1 MTQDTSGLLNR
12 EDIQSQ
18 IRGQMPDVIANL
30 RAKAAEHGTP
40 PRREAGYTIQNAT
53 GDEAVV
59 RIFDEI
65 WWLGVNALDLTAE
78 LDTITAPSIRVE
90 INSPGGDVFDGI
102 AIYNALRIHPA
113 KITTRVD
120 GLAASIA
127 SVIAQAGD
135 HRIMVASSQMM
146 IHNAWGMTIG
156 NQTDH
161 EDMAAVLGMQDEIL
175 ADIYATKS
183 NKDAAYFRG
192 LMNAETWMT
201 AERAVTEGLADEI
214 LDPAADKPKDKLIEK
229 ITSAAVAAED
239 AVSGVERL
247 VADHPGAES
256 LTEAKRAGLVAL
268 RAAAGRIDGL
278 LNSGTEELHADY
290 AIALEEAAKRDAA
303 FRASLPAYAL

>member
-1 MTQDTSGLLNR
+1 MELT
-12 EDIQSQ
+12 DIQRL
-18 IRGQMPDVIANL
+18 IRAQMPDVIANL
-30 RAKAAEHGTP
+30 RAKAVEHVDP
-40 PRREAGYTIQNAT
+40 PRREAGYTIQNAA
-53 GDEAVV
+53 GDEAVI
-59 RIFDEI
+59 RIYDEI
-65 WWLGVNALDLTAE
+65 WWLGVNAMDLTAE
-78 LDTITAPSIRVE
+78 LDSITAPTIRVE

-113 KITTRVD
+113 RIVTRVD

-146 IHNAWGMTIG
+146 IHNAWGMTVG

-183 NKDAAYFRG
+183 SKDAAYFRG

-201 AERAVTEGLADEI
+201 AERAVAEGLADEI
-214 LDPAADKPKDKLIEK
+214 LNPAQPKDRTLNQQI
-229 ITSAAVAAED
+229 SAVVEAAED
-239 AVSGVERL
+239 AITSAER
-247 VADHPGAES
+247 VD
-256 LTEAKRAGLVAL
+256 AL
-268 RAAAGRIDGL
+268 RAEAGKTLSVVNRESLVGLRASLGRLDGL
-278 LNSGTEELHADY
+278 LNSDTEEKHADY
-290 AIALEEAAKRDAA
+290 ALALEDAAKRDAA